1 MRKSGKSSKYLE
13 LWKKFTQGS
22 INRQIFKATIII
34 GLLTGLS
41 KFVSVGKELV
51 VAWKFG
57 TGDELDAFVM
67 AFVVPSFV
75 TTVVA
80 NSFSLALIPTYIKV
94 REQEGHKIAQKLF
107 SGIMARA
114 VGLLIVTAI
123 AIAVTAPI
131 YLPLMAS
138 GFSAPKLDLT
148 ARLLWLISPSI
159 LLYGIINIWGGVMNA
174 GEKFAL
180 AAFSPVLTPL
190 ATVILLI
197 TFPGWG
203 IYTLVGGLICGSLIE
218 MIILGIGLHRQG
230 VDIRPQW
237 LKYDANS
244 ALVIK
249 EYFPVIVGSFLMCS
263 TTLVDQSMAAMLSP
277 GSVAALGYANR
288 IIALPLSLVTLAL
301 GTAVVPYFSQ
311 TIAQKNWRKIDHTF
325 KYYLKLIFATTVPL
339 TIFFILASKLIIQ
352 ILFERGSF
360 TAEDTQIVS
369 QIQIL
374 YALQIPFYI
383 AAVFVVRLVNSL
395 GINHILAWGSAINLV
410 ANIIGNYVFAEWIG
424 VAGLALSTSCV
435 YLISFTFLYIF
446 TNKHLQK
453 ILLENNQVQP

>member
-1 MRKSGKSSKYLE
+1 MKISGKGSKYINI
-13 LWKKFTQGS
+13 WKKFTQGS

-41 KFVSVGKELV
+41 KFASVGKELV

-57 TGDELDAFVM
+57 TGDELDAFVI

-75 TTVVA
+75 ITVVA
-80 NSFSLALIPTYIKV
+80 NSLNIALIPTYIKV
-94 REQEGHKIAQKLF
+94 REQQGNKAAQQLF
-107 SGIMARA
+107 SGIIARA
-114 VGLLIVTAI
+114 IGLLIVTTI

-138 GFSAPKLDLT
+138 GFSAEKLDLT
-148 ARLLWLISPSI
+148 THLLWSISPSV

-180 AAFSPVLTPL
+180 AAFSPVITPL
-190 ATVILLI
+190 ATAIMLI
-197 TFPGWG
+197 ALPGWG
-203 IYTLVGGLICGSLIE
+203 IYTLAGGLICGSLIE
-218 MIILGIGLHRQG
+218 MIVLGIGLLRQG
-230 VDIRPQW
+230 INIRPRW

-244 ALVIK
+244 AQVIK

-288 IIALPLSLVTLAL
+288 VIALPLSLVTLAL

-311 TIAQKNWRKIDHTF
+311 SIAQKDWHKINHTF
-325 KYYLKLIFATTVPL
+325 KYYLKLIFVTTIPL
-339 TIFFILASKLIIQ
+339 TIFFILASKLIVQ
-352 ILFERGSF
+352 FLFERGSF
-360 TAEDTQIVS
+360 DAQDTQLVS

-383 AAVFVVRLVNSL
+383 AAIFVVRLINSL
-395 GINHILAWGSAINLV
+395 GINHILAVGSAINLV
-410 ANIIGNYVFAEWIG
+410 ANIVGNYIFAEWIG

-435 YLISFTFLYIF
+435 YLISFVFLYIL
-446 TNKHLQK
+446 TKKHLQK
-453 ILLENNQVQP
+453 ILLENS

>member
-1 MRKSGKSSKYLE
+1 MKISKKGSKYFD

-41 KFVSVGKELV
+41 KFASVGKELV
-51 VAWKFG
+51 VAWRFG

-75 TTVVA
+75 ITVVA
-80 NSFSLALIPTYIKV
+80 NSFSFALIPTYIKV
-94 REQEGHKIAQKLF
+94 REQEGHKVAQKLF

-114 VGLLIVTAI
+114 VSLLIVTAI
-123 AIAVTAPI
+123 AIVVTAPI

-138 GFSAPKLDLT
+138 GFSATKLDLT
-148 ARLLWLISPSI
+148 TRLLWTISPSI
-159 LLYGIINIWGGVMNA
+159 LLYGIINIWGGIMNA

-190 ATVILLI
+190 ATVMMLI

-218 MIILGIGLHRQG
+218 MIILGIGLRRQG

-237 LKYDANS
+237 LKHDANS

-249 EYFPVIVGSFLMCS
+249 EYVPVIVGSFLMCS

-277 GSVAALGYANR
+277 GSVAALSYANR
-288 IIALPLSLVTLAL
+288 VIALPLSLVTLAL

-311 TIAQKNWRKIDHTF
+311 TIAQKDWRKINHTF
-325 KYYLKLIFATTVPL
+325 KYYLKLIFATTIPL

-360 TAEDTQIVS
+360 NAEDTQLVS

-383 AAVFVVRLVNSL
+383 AAIFVVRLVNSL

-435 YLISFTFLYIF
+435 YLISFAFLYVF
-446 TNKHLQK
+446 TNKHLRK
-453 ILLENNQVQP
+453 ILSENNQIQP